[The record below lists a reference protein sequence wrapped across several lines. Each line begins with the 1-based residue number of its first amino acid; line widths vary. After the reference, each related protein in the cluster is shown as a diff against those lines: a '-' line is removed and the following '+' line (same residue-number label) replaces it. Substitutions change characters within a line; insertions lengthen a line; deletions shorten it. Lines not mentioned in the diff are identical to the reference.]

1 MIMANLYEDMNQ
13 EDSCNYHSVDDFQN
27 LIKNSKEVFSSLSLN
42 IRSLKKNCH
51 NFRNLIESIST
62 KHFQFSVIG
71 LQEIWS
77 KSNISLN
84 GYHPIISNERNERR
98 GGGVGLYVKNDLKF
112 QKIEDLS
119 IFHEGTFESI
129 CLKVFCGK
137 ERYRIIANFYRP
149 PNSSMK
155 DFNSKMQ
162 SFLDMLEKEQH
173 FKNAVEIILL
183 GDFNCNLLNHETH
196 KDTNDFLNLFLSSS
210 FLPLITL
217 PSRVTDTSSTLI
229 DNIWTNSRH
238 NEKFS
243 GLLIEHISDH
253 LPIFHLQVKI
263 GDQLNNEDIKIRN
276 LSIKNKEKFR
286 EDLILHNWDP
296 ILSDNNPESAFES
309 FAKVINEKYENCFPY
324 IELRKNKRKSP
335 EKPWM
340 TKELLIKRIRKDDA
354 FKARIKRPSDE
365 TLLRFN
371 DYSKAYSKEIR
382 RAKNQY
388 YDNKFEEYVS
398 NSKKTWSLINEIIQK
413 NKHKTSMPSIFYD
426 ESKSYESALDIAN
439 GFNDFFVNIGPKLA
453 QSIPQSDK
461 DYNDFMKDPIRQDFV
476 FANVTHD
483 IIYDALKRLQPKK
496 SVGLDGISMAM
507 LKEIMPCIIIPVT
520 YLFNLSFKTGFIPQD
535 YKCAKVIPIHKSG
548 EMSKFDNYRPI
559 SILPAF
565 SKLLEKIAA
574 VQMIRFL
581 EKYEILYSLQFGFR
595 PKHDTTQPLLQLL
608 HKVFE
613 SLNKPNSEYTLSVF
627 IDLKKAFDT
636 VNIPILLDKL
646 KRYGFR
652 NKAHD
657 WFTSYLTD
665 RSQYV
670 SIDNVTSSLKNI
682 THGVPQGSVLGPILF
697 LLYIND
703 LHNATLFYTLLF
715 ADDTS
720 FLLSGRDLNEL
731 YALVNT
737 ELEKAFTW
745 FKANKLSLNVSKT
758 KYLVFRSPKMPL
770 NVNLSIKIG
779 NEEVE
784 RIGQDCQMKSFK
796 FVGIM
801 IDEFLSWDYHINH
814 VANKISSSIF
824 ALKQVKN
831 ILPMKIKKLL
841 YNAMVKPHLEYGLLV
856 WGQSKQLTRVEKL
869 QKKAVRLI
877 SNASY
882 NAHTEPIFGNQK
894 LLKIGEIYTVGVNE
908 FASKYLNNKIPKSS
922 MNLLNPLGNERTKNL
937 RPPIPKNKHLETFP
951 SVRIPQLWN
960 KLPIADKSLTSPSN
974 LKSKLSNLHID
985 KYKNFICNKRP
996 CYPCNRT

>member
-1 MIMANLYEDMNQ
+1 MVNLYEDIN
-13 EDSCNYHSVDDFQN
+13 EKNSCDYQSVDDFQN

-42 IRSLKKNCH
+42 IRSLKKNFY
-51 NFRNLIESIST
+51 NFRNFIRDIST
-62 KHFQFSVIG
+62 DQFQFSVIG

-77 KSNISLN
+77 KSNIKLN
-84 GYHPIISNERNERR
+84 NYHPLISNERTERR
-98 GGGVGLYVKNDLKF
+98 GGGVGFYIKSDLKF
-112 QKIEDLS
+112 QKIDNLS
-119 IFHEGTFESI
+119 LFDEGVFESI
-129 CLKVFCGK
+129 CLKIFCGK
-137 ERYRIIANFYRP
+137 DRYRLVANFYRP
-149 PNSSMK
+149 PNSSIK
-155 DFNSKMQ
+155 DFNNKMNDFFQ
-162 SFLDMLEKEQH
+162 MLELEQH
-173 FKNAVEIILL
+173 FKNAVEVILL
-183 GDFNCNLLNHETH
+183 GDFNCNLINHETH
-196 KDTNDFLNLFLSSS
+196 KDTNDFLNLFLSNS

-229 DNIWTNSRH
+229 DNIWTNAKH
-238 NEKFS
+238 DKFSS
-243 GLLIEHISDH
+243 GLLLEHLSDH
-253 LPIFHLQVKI
+253 LPIFYLQVK
-263 GDQLNNEDIKIRN
+263 DANKRHKENEIIRN
-276 LSIKNKEKFR
+276 LSDKNRENFR
-286 EDLILHNWDP
+286 EELLLYNWDP
-296 ILSDNNPESAFES
+296 ILSDNNPKSAFDS
-309 FAKVINEKYENCFPY
+309 FAKVIKEKYDYCFPY
-324 IELRKNKRKSP
+324 IELRKNRRKFP
-335 EKPWM
+335 DKPWM
-340 TKELLIKRIRKDDA
+340 TKDLLIHRIRKDDA
-354 FKARIKRPSDE
+354 LKDRVKEPSDE
-365 TLLRFN
+365 NKFKFK
-371 DYSKAYSKEIR
+371 DISKAYNKNIR
-382 RAKNQY
+382 KAKDDY
-388 YDNKFEEYVS
+388 YEGKFEEHVS
-398 NSKKTWSLINEIIQK
+398 NSKKTWSLINEVIQK
-413 NKHKTSMPSIFYD
+413 NKNKNSMPSIFYD
-426 ESKSYESALDIAN
+426 EFKSYESALDIAN

-453 QSIPQSDK
+453 QAIPQSGK
-461 DYNDFMKDPIRQDFV
+461 DYKDFLSDPIRQNFV

-483 IIYDALKRLQPKK
+483 IIYDALNRLQPKK
-496 SVGLDGISMAM
+496 SAGLDGISMAM

-520 YLFNLSFKTGFIPQD
+520 YLFNLSFKTGFIPQE
-535 YKCAKVIPIHKSG
+535 YKCAKVIPIYKSG

-574 VQMIRFL
+574 VQMVRFL

-595 PKHDTTQPLLQLL
+595 PKHDTTQPLLQLV

-869 QKKAVRLI
+869 QKKALRLV